1 VVGIGFII
9 KNDAIFFYYFFV
21 YIFITNIST
30 NILLQTTHINRLY
43 KMSLLEIAKNMYGN
57 TNISV
62 FIGLIIVFIS
72 LFTIRRKNNNTEV
85 KNNVQVNQY
94 DNLVKARE
102 AKKAKDTAKR
112 AGSVA
117 RKAKIQSSVDNL
129 TKQLYEAPQHSQSFI
144 RRDVSNEPCKCR
156 WNFYSDTGKIRK
168 QLIECEECELKSGNP
183 YINSGP

>member
-1 VVGIGFII
+1 
-9 KNDAIFFYYFFV
+9 
-21 YIFITNIST
+21 
-30 NILLQTTHINRLY
+30 
-43 KMSLLEIAKNMYGN
+43 MSLLEIAKNMYGN

-62 FIGLIIVFIS
+62 FIGLVIVFIS

-85 KNNVQVNQY
+85 KNNVHVNAY

-129 TKQLYEAPQHSQSFI
+129 TKQLYEAPQHSQSFTKEH
-144 RRDVSNEPCKCR
+144 VSNEPCKCR
-156 WNFYSDTGKIRK
+156 LNYYSCMGKIKK
-168 QLIECEECELKSGNP
+168 QLIECKKCELKNDNP

>member
-1 VVGIGFII
+1 
-9 KNDAIFFYYFFV
+9 
-21 YIFITNIST
+21 
-30 NILLQTTHINRLY
+30 
-43 KMSLLEIAKNMYGN
+43 MSLLEIAKNMYGN

-62 FIGLIIVFIS
+62 FIGLVIVLIS
-72 LFTIRRKNNNTEV
+72 LFTIRRKHNNTEV
-85 KNNVQVNQY
+85 KNNVQVKKY

-117 RKAKIQSSVDNL
+117 RNANIQAQKLETEQSSVENL
-129 TKQLYEAPQHSQSFI
+129 NKQLYEAHQHSQSFI
-144 RRDVSNEPCKCR
+144 RRDFSNEPCKCR